1 MTVTSAYVGASD
13 SATNK
18 YTPRH
23 TCTFNSAKTCNCPK
37 AATMSAA
44 ANWGEECAVRQFNWS
59 ILAHKLEMNNFL
71 CVPHFGAAVAL
82 QHDNY

>member
-1 MTVTSAYVGASD
+1 M
-13 SATNK
+13 
-18 YTPRH
+18 
-23 TCTFNSAKTCNCPK
+23 
-37 AATMSAA
+37 
-44 ANWGEECAVRQFNWS
+44 RQFNWS

>member
-1 MTVTSAYVGASD
+1 MLAPRTVQQTNTHRGTHALLIQQKH
-13 SATNK
+13 ATA
-18 YTPRH
+18 PRRRLW
-23 TCTFNSAKTCNCPK
+23 
-37 AATMSAA
+37 SAA

-59 ILAHKLEMNNFL
+59 ILAHKLEMHNFL